1 MAGDWLQQFVDD
13 GTISADQLREA
24 EEMASSLGIPVEV
37 ALVKL
42 EYVDEVL
49 LAEAKARE
57 FGYEF
62 VNLEELEISQ
72 SMVELVPESVAR
84 ENIVIPVA
92 EEGGRLKIA
101 VEDPMNFD
109 IMQKLQFILN
119 RDIEMVM
126 ASKESILTAINRSY
140 GQTETESV
148 DSMLLE
154 FTETAIDFTETD
166 LAEATLAA
174 KEDESSPIIRLV
186 NLIISEAVNMRASD
200 IHVEPFEDRVRIRY
214 RIDGVLIE
222 RDAPPRRLLGALTSR
237 LKVMGNIDIAEKRRP
252 QDGRIKTRT
261 GGKDYD
267 LRVSVLPTN
276 HGQALVLRILDRDNI
291 KVGIRNLG
299 FSEENYR
306 KFQQIIRRP
315 NGIFLVTGPT
325 GSGKTTTLY
334 SALGELNRPDR
345 KIITA
350 EDPVE
355 YYL

>member
-24 EEMASSLGIPVEV
+24 EGMASKLGISVES
-37 ALVKL
+37 ALVRL
-42 EYVDEVL
+42 EYVDETR
-49 LAEAKARE
+49 LAEAKSRE
-57 FGYEF
+57 YGYEF
-62 VNLEELEISQ
+62 VDLDEMEISQ

-84 ENIVIPVA
+84 ENIVIPIG
-92 EEGGRLKIA
+92 EQGGRLKVA

-109 IMQKLQFILN
+109 VLQKLQFILN

-140 GQTETESV
+140 GQSETESV

-166 LAEATLAA
+166 LAEATAA
-174 KEDESSPIIRLV
+174 ASDEESSPIVRLV
-186 NLIISEAVNMRASD
+186 NLIISEAVSMRASD
-200 IHVEPFEDRVRIRY
+200 IHIEPFEDRVRIRY

-252 QDGRIKTRT
+252 QDGRIKTRA
-261 GGKDYD
+261 GSKDFD

-276 HGQALVLRILDRDNI
+276 
-291 KVGIRNLG
+291 
-299 FSEENYR
+299 
-306 KFQQIIRRP
+306 
-315 NGIFLVTGPT
+315 
-325 GSGKTTTLY
+325 
-334 SALGELNRPDR
+334 
-345 KIITA
+345 
-350 EDPVE
+350 
-355 YYL
+355 